1 MTGGRKLR
9 DERAFARAQGSH
21 GSIFRAD
28 SVVTAAEPFYGKA
41 PNMSEPQEPLA
52 RISSAPGARP
62 NGISPKQLGMLVL
75 FGSISMLFGASIV
88 GYLITRSHNA
98 IWKTA
103 SMPGL
108 PLGLIASTVLL
119 AALSLAMHRALSAVR
134 ENRFERL
141 QGALMLSLFFG
152 VAFILAQALNW
163 RAMFAATTA
172 SDARTLY
179 GFTFYMLTGLH
190 AVHVIGGFVP
200 LYIALHK
207 AKRREYSSS
216 NHEGVKLVT
225 QYWDYLG
232 VVWLILVG
240 ILYFAT

>member
-1 MTGGRKLR
+1 
-9 DERAFARAQGSH
+9 
-21 GSIFRAD
+21 
-28 SVVTAAEPFYGKA
+28 
-41 PNMSEPQEPLA
+41 MSEPQQPTTRRSGA
-52 RISSAPGARP
+52 APPPAGAHGP
-62 NGISPKQLGMLVL
+62 GISPKQLAMFVL

-88 GYLITRSHNA
+88 GYLITRSQND

-108 PLGLIASTVLL
+108 PLGLVASTLLL
-119 AALSLAMHRALSAVR
+119 AGLSGAMHQALRGVR

-141 QGALMLSLFFG
+141 QRSLLLALLFG
-152 VAFILAQALNW
+152 VAFVLGQALNW
-163 RAMFAATTA
+163 RAMYAATTA

-190 AVHVIGGFVP
+190 ALHVVGGFVP
-200 LYIALHK
+200 LYIVLSR

-216 NHEGVKLVT
+216 NHEGVKLCT

-232 VVWLILVG
+232 LVWCVLLAV
-240 ILYFAT
+240 LYFAT